1 MQRQKSLYEVVDGF
15 EDPEDRQIA
24 SGFVSGRISAIEAEE
39 RAQRN
44 IEKANALRMQ
54 QAQMGQLNMQAQI
67 EAIMN
72 GQTQDAMG
80 NGIATSAAQFKL
92 LGFSED
98 QMI

>member
-1 MQRQKSLYEVVDGF
+1 
-15 EDPEDRQIA
+15 
-24 SGFVSGRISAIEAEE
+24 
-39 RAQRN
+39 
-44 IEKANALRMQ
+44 MQ